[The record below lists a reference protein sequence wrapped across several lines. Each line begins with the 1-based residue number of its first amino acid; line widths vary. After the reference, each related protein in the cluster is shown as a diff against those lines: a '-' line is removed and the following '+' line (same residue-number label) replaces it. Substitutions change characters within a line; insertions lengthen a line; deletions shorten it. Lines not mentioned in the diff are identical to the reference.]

1 MMVTIKQ
8 IADMCGV
15 SRGTVDRVLNNR
27 GNVKPEKRKRVL
39 EVMRELNYQPNPAGK
54 ALAARKHKPV
64 VGVLLPSEGI
74 VFFDDVLETMH
85 RMAKRYEEYGL
96 RFVWRTLRG
105 YHADEQCAAIEEL
118 RHEVQALIVNPMSE
132 PSVIQ
137 KIDECVADGIFVIT
151 INNDVELSHRHL
163 YVGSDYYEGG
173 QTAGALLAMIGP
185 TELRTGVLMGSKT
198 MLGHRQR
205 LDGFCDILRKNPRFT
220 LLEVAENEDDERIS
234 YEKTKA
240 MLEKHP
246 DINALFVISAGASG
260 TGRAVKELGLVG
272 KITLIVFDTIPT
284 TVQLMK
290 EGVVQAALY
299 QHPHQQAAKAI
310 RAAFEYLV
318 NGVRPEKQQN
328 IVQNEIRILQ
338 NVGR

>member
-64 VGVLLPSEGI
+64 VGILLPSEGI
-74 VFFDDVLETMH
+74 VFFDDVLETLH
-85 RMAKRYEEYGL
+85 RMARRYEEYGL
-96 RFVWRTLRG
+96 QFVWKTLRG

-234 YEKTKA
+234 YERRRRCSKST
-240 MLEKHP
+240 P
-246 DINALFVISAGASG
+246 ISTPSSSS
-260 TGRAVKELGLVG
+260 R
-272 KITLIVFDTIPT
+272 P
-284 TVQLMK
+284 
-290 EGVVQAALY
+290 
-299 QHPHQQAAKAI
+299 
-310 RAAFEYLV
+310 
-318 NGVRPEKQQN
+318 VRPARGAPSKSSAS
-328 IVQNEIRILQ
+328 
-338 NVGR
+338 

>member
-1 MMVTIKQ
+1 MVTIKQ
-8 IADMCGV
+8 IADLCGV

-64 VGVLLPSEGI
+64 VGILLPSEGI
-74 VFFDDVLETMH
+74 VFFDAVLETMH
-85 RMAKRYEEYGL
+85 RMARRYEDYGV
-96 RFVWRTLRG
+96 RFVWRSLRG
-105 YHADEQCAAIEEL
+105 YHAGEQCAAIEEL
-118 RHEVQALIVNPMSE
+118 KSVVNALIVNPMSE
-132 PSVIQ
+132 PAVIQ

-151 INNDVELSHRHL
+151 INNDVELSHRQL

-173 QTAGALLAMIGP
+173 QTAGALLQMIGP
-185 TELRTGVLMGSKT
+185 SELKTGVLMGSKT

-205 LDGFCDILRKNPRFT
+205 LDGFRDILRKNPHFE
-220 LLEVAENEDDERIS
+220 LLAVEENEDDERIS
-234 YEKTKA
+234 YEKTKD
-240 MLEKHP
+240 MLARHP
-246 DINALFVISAGASG
+246 DINSLFVISAGAAG
-260 TGRAVKELGLVG
+260 TGRAVKELGRAGDL
-272 KITLIVFDTIPT
+272 TLIVFDTIPT

-318 NGVRPEKQQN
+318 NGVRPEKQQD

-338 NVGR
+338 NVGT

>member
-1 MMVTIKQ
+1 MVTIKQ

-64 VGVLLPSEGI
+64 VGILLPSEGI

-85 RMAKRYEEYGL
+85 RMARRYEDYGV
-96 RFVWRTLRG
+96 RFVWRLLRR

-118 RHEVQALIVNPMSE
+118 RHEVNALIVTPMSE
-132 PSVIQ
+132 PAVIQ

-151 INNDVELSHRHL
+151 INNDVELSHRQL

-173 QTAGALLAMIGP
+173 QTAGALLQMIGP
-185 TELRTGVLMGSKT
+185 EELKTGVLMGSKA

-205 LDGFCDILRKNPRFT
+205 LDGFCDILRKNPHFE
-220 LLEVAENEDDERIS
+220 LLAVEENEDDERIS
-234 YEKTKA
+234 YEKAKA
-240 MLEKHP
+240 MLEKYP
-246 DINALFVISAGASG
+246 ELNALFVISAGASG
-260 TGRAVKELGLVG
+260 AGQAVKELGRVQSV
-272 KITLIVFDTIPT
+272 TLIVFDTIPT

-290 EGVVQAALY
+290 EGVVKAALY

-318 NGVRPEKQQN
+318 NGVRPEKQQD

>member
-1 MMVTIKQ
+1 MVTIKQ

-64 VGVLLPSEGI
+64 VGILLPSDGI

-85 RMAKRYEEYGL
+85 RMARRYEDYGV
-96 RFVWRTLRG
+96 RFVWRLLRG
-105 YHADEQCAAIEEL
+105 YHADEQCATIEEL
-118 RHEVQALIVNPMSE
+118 RHEVNALIVNPMSE
-132 PSVIQ
+132 PAVIQ

-151 INNDVELSHRHL
+151 INNDVELSHRQL

-173 QTAGALLAMIGP
+173 QTAGALLQMIGP
-185 TELRTGVLMGSKT
+185 KELKTGVLMGSKA

-205 LDGFCDILRKNPRFT
+205 LDGFCDILRKNPRFE
-220 LLEVAENEDDERIS
+220 LLAVEENEDDERIS
-234 YEKTKA
+234 YEKTRV
-240 MLEKHP
+240 MLEKYP
-246 DINALFVISAGASG
+246 ELNALFVISAGASG
-260 TGRAVKELGLVG
+260 AGQAVKELGRVQG
-272 KITLIVFDTIPT
+272 VTLIVFDTIPT

-290 EGVVQAALY
+290 EGVIKAALY

-318 NGVRPEKQQN
+318 NGVRPEKQQD

>member
-1 MMVTIKQ
+1 MVTIKQ

-64 VGVLLPSEGI
+64 VGILLPSEGI

-85 RMAKRYEEYGL
+85 RMARRYEDYGV
-96 RFVWRTLRG
+96 RFVWRLLRG

-118 RHEVQALIVNPMSE
+118 RHEVNALIVNPMSE
-132 PSVIQ
+132 PAVIQ

-151 INNDVELSHRHL
+151 INNDVELSHRQL

-173 QTAGALLAMIGP
+173 QTAGALLQMIGP
-185 TELRTGVLMGSKT
+185 EELKTGVLMGSKA

-205 LDGFCDILRKNPRFT
+205 LDGFCDILRKNPHFE
-220 LLEVAENEDDERIS
+220 LLAVEENEDDERIS
-234 YEKTKA
+234 YEKAKA
-240 MLEKHP
+240 MLEKYP
-246 DINALFVISAGASG
+246 ELNALFVISAGASG
-260 TGRAVKELGLVG
+260 AGQAVKELGRAQSV
-272 KITLIVFDTIPT
+272 TLIVFDTIPT

-290 EGVVQAALY
+290 EGVVKAALY

-318 NGVRPEKQQN
+318 NGVRPEKQQD

>member
-1 MMVTIKQ
+1 MVTIKQ

-64 VGVLLPSEGI
+64 VGILLPSEGI

-85 RMAKRYEEYGL
+85 RMARRYEDYGV
-96 RFVWRTLRG
+96 RFVWRLLRG

-118 RHEVQALIVNPMSE
+118 RHEVNALIANPMSE
-132 PSVIQ
+132 PAVIQ

-151 INNDVELSHRHL
+151 INNDVELSHRQL

-173 QTAGALLAMIGP
+173 QTAGALLQMIGP
-185 TELRTGVLMGSKT
+185 EELKTGVLMGSKA

-205 LDGFCDILRKNPRFT
+205 LDGFCDILRKNPHFE
-220 LLEVAENEDDERIS
+220 LLAVEENEDDERIS
-234 YEKTKA
+234 YEKAKA
-240 MLEKHP
+240 MLEKYP
-246 DINALFVISAGASG
+246 ELNALFVISAGASG
-260 TGRAVKELGLVG
+260 AGQAVKELGRVQSV
-272 KITLIVFDTIPT
+272 TLIVFDTIPT

-290 EGVVQAALY
+290 EGVVKAALY

-318 NGVRPEKQQN
+318 NGVRPEKQQD

>member
-1 MMVTIKQ
+1 MVTIKQ

-118 RHEVQALIVNPMSE
+118 RHEVNALIVNPMSE
-132 PSVIQ
+132 PAVIQ

-151 INNDVELSHRHL
+151 INNDVELSHRQL

-173 QTAGALLAMIGP
+173 QTAGALLQMIGP
-185 TELRTGVLMGSKT
+185 KDLRVGVLLGSKT

-205 LDGFCDILRKNPRFT
+205 LDGFCDILRKDPHFQLRA
-220 LLEVAENEDDERIS
+220 VAENEDDERIS
-234 YEKTKA
+234 YEKTKE
-240 MLEKHP
+240 MLTRHA
-246 DINALFVISAGASG
+246 DINALFVVSAGAAG
-260 TGRAVKELGLVG
+260 AGRAVKELGRAGEL
-272 KITLIVFDTIPT
+272 TLIVFDTIPT
-284 TVQLMK
+284 TVTLMK
-290 EGVVQAALY
+290 EGVIQAALY

-318 NGVRPEKQQN
+318 NGVRPEKQQD

>member
-1 MMVTIKQ
+1 MVTIKQ

-64 VGVLLPSEGI
+64 VGILLPSEGI

-85 RMAKRYEEYGL
+85 RMARRYEDYGV
-96 RFVWRTLRG
+96 RFVWRLLRG

-118 RHEVQALIVNPMSE
+118 RHEVNALIVNPMSE
-132 PSVIQ
+132 PAVIQ

-151 INNDVELSHRHL
+151 INNDVELSHRQL

-173 QTAGALLAMIGP
+173 QTAGALLQMIGP
-185 TELRTGVLMGSKT
+185 EELKTGVLMGSKA

-205 LDGFCDILRKNPRFT
+205 LDGFCDILRKNPHFE
-220 LLEVAENEDDERIS
+220 LLAVEENEDDERIS
-234 YEKTKA
+234 YEKAKA
-240 MLEKHP
+240 MLEKYP
-246 DINALFVISAGASG
+246 ELNALFVISAGASG
-260 TGRAVKELGLVG
+260 AGQAVKELGRVQSV
-272 KITLIVFDTIPT
+272 TLIVFDTIPT

-290 EGVVQAALY
+290 EGVVKAALY

-318 NGVRPEKQQN
+318 NGVRPEKQQD

>member
-1 MMVTIKQ
+1 MVTIKQ

-64 VGVLLPSEGI
+64 VGILLPSDGI

-85 RMAKRYEEYGL
+85 RMARRYEDYGV
-96 RFVWRTLRG
+96 RFVWRLLRG

-118 RHEVQALIVNPMSE
+118 RHEVNALIVNPMSE
-132 PSVIQ
+132 PAVIQ

-151 INNDVELSHRHL
+151 INNDVELSHRQL

-173 QTAGALLAMIGP
+173 QTAGALLQMIGP
-185 TELRTGVLMGSKT
+185 EELKTGVLMGSKA

-205 LDGFCDILRKNPRFT
+205 LDGFCDILRKNPHFE
-220 LLEVAENEDDERIS
+220 LLAVEENEDDERIS
-234 YEKTKA
+234 YEKAKA
-240 MLEKHP
+240 MLEKYP
-246 DINALFVISAGASG
+246 ELNALFVISAGASG
-260 TGRAVKELGLVG
+260 AGQAVKELGRVQSV
-272 KITLIVFDTIPT
+272 TLIVFDTIPT

-290 EGVVQAALY
+290 EGVVKAALY

-318 NGVRPEKQQN
+318 NGVRPEKQQD

>member
-1 MMVTIKQ
+1 MVTIKQ
-8 IADMCGV
+8 LAEVCGV

-64 VGVLLPSEGI
+64 VGILLPSEGI
-74 VFFDDVLETMH
+74 VFFDDVLETLH
-85 RMAKRYEEYGL
+85 RMAKRYEDYGL
-96 RFVWRTLRG
+96 QFVWKHLRG

-118 RHEVQALIVNPMSE
+118 RHQVNALIVNPMSE

-185 TELRTGVLMGSKT
+185 SELHTGILMGSKA

-240 MLEKHP
+240 MLEKYP
-246 DINALFVISAGASG
+246 DLNALFVISAGASG
-260 TGRAVKELGLVG
+260 TGRAVKELGRAG

-290 EGVVQAALY
+290 EGVIQAALY

>member
-64 VGVLLPSEGI
+64 VGILLPSEGI
-74 VFFDDVLETMH
+74 VFFDDVLETLH
-85 RMAKRYEEYGL
+85 RMARRYEEYGL
-96 RFVWRTLRG
+96 QFVWKTLRG

-185 TELRTGVLMGSKT
+185 TELRTGFS
-198 MLGHRQR
+198 
-205 LDGFCDILRKNPRFT
+205 C
-220 LLEVAENEDDERIS
+220 
-234 YEKTKA
+234 
-240 MLEKHP
+240 
-246 DINALFVISAGASG
+246 
-260 TGRAVKELGLVG
+260 
-272 KITLIVFDTIPT
+272 
-284 TVQLMK
+284 
-290 EGVVQAALY
+290 
-299 QHPHQQAAKAI
+299 AK
-310 RAAFEYLV
+310 
-318 NGVRPEKQQN
+318 
-328 IVQNEIRILQ
+328 
-338 NVGR
+338 

>member
-1 MMVTIKQ
+1 MVTIKQ

-64 VGVLLPSEGI
+64 VGILLPSEGI

-85 RMAKRYEEYGL
+85 RMARRYEDYGV
-96 RFVWRTLRG
+96 RFVWRLLRG
-105 YHADEQCAAIEEL
+105 YHADEQCATIEEL
-118 RHEVQALIVNPMSE
+118 RHEVNALIVNPMSE
-132 PSVIQ
+132 PAVIQ

-151 INNDVELSHRHL
+151 INNDVELSHRQL

-173 QTAGALLAMIGP
+173 QTAGALLQMIGP
-185 TELRTGVLMGSKT
+185 KELKTGVLMGSKA

-205 LDGFCDILRKNPRFT
+205 LDGFCDILRKNPRFE
-220 LLEVAENEDDERIS
+220 LLAVEENEDDERIS
-234 YEKTKA
+234 YEKTRV
-240 MLEKHP
+240 MLEKYP
-246 DINALFVISAGASG
+246 ELNALFVISAGASG
-260 TGRAVKELGLVG
+260 AGQAVKELGRVQG
-272 KITLIVFDTIPT
+272 VTLIVFDTIPT

-290 EGVVQAALY
+290 EGVIKAALY

-318 NGVRPEKQQN
+318 NGVRPEKQQD

>member
-1 MMVTIKQ
+1 MVTIKQ

-64 VGVLLPSEGI
+64 VGILLPSEGI

-85 RMAKRYEEYGL
+85 RMARRYEDYGV
-96 RFVWRTLRG
+96 RFVWRLLRG

-118 RHEVQALIVNPMSE
+118 RHEVNALIVTPMSE
-132 PSVIQ
+132 PAVIQ

-151 INNDVELSHRHL
+151 INNDVELSHRQL

-173 QTAGALLAMIGP
+173 QTAGALLQMIGP
-185 TELRTGVLMGSKT
+185 EELKTGVLMGSKA

-205 LDGFCDILRKNPRFT
+205 LDGFCDILRKNPHFE
-220 LLEVAENEDDERIS
+220 LLAVEENEDDERIS
-234 YEKTKA
+234 YEKAKA
-240 MLEKHP
+240 MLEKYP
-246 DINALFVISAGASG
+246 ELNALFVISAGASG
-260 TGRAVKELGLVG
+260 AGQAVKELGRVQSV
-272 KITLIVFDTIPT
+272 TLIVFDTIPT

-290 EGVVQAALY
+290 EGVVKAALY

-318 NGVRPEKQQN
+318 NGVRPEKQQD

>member
-1 MMVTIKQ
+1 MVTIKQ

-64 VGVLLPSEGI
+64 VGILLPSEGI

-85 RMAKRYEEYGL
+85 RMARRYEDYGV
-96 RFVWRTLRG
+96 RFVWRLLRG

-118 RHEVQALIVNPMSE
+118 RHEVNALIVNPMSE
-132 PSVIQ
+132 PAVIQ

-151 INNDVELSHRHL
+151 INNDVELSHRQL

-173 QTAGALLAMIGP
+173 QTAGALLQMIGP
-185 TELRTGVLMGSKT
+185 EELKTGVLMGSKA

-205 LDGFCDILRKNPRFT
+205 LDGFCDILRKNPQFE
-220 LLEVAENEDDERIS
+220 LLAVEENEDDERIS
-234 YEKTKA
+234 YEKAKT
-240 MLEKHP
+240 MLEKYP
-246 DINALFVISAGASG
+246 ELNALFVISAGASG
-260 TGRAVKELGLVG
+260 AGQAVKELGRVQSV
-272 KITLIVFDTIPT
+272 TLIVFDTIPT

-290 EGVVQAALY
+290 EGVVKAALY

-318 NGVRPEKQQN
+318 NGVRPEKQQD

>member
-1 MMVTIKQ
+1 MVTIKQ

-64 VGVLLPSEGI
+64 VGILLPSDGI

-85 RMAKRYEEYGL
+85 RMARRYEDYGV
-96 RFVWRTLRG
+96 RFVWRLLRG

-118 RHEVQALIVNPMSE
+118 RHEVNALIVNPMSE
-132 PSVIQ
+132 PAVIQ

-151 INNDVELSHRHL
+151 INNDVELSHRQL

-173 QTAGALLAMIGP
+173 QTAGALLQMIGP
-185 TELRTGVLMGSKT
+185 EELKTGVLMGSKA

-205 LDGFCDILRKNPRFT
+205 LDGFCDILRKNPHFE
-220 LLEVAENEDDERIS
+220 LLAVEENEDDERIS
-234 YEKTKA
+234 YEKAKA
-240 MLEKHP
+240 MLEKYP
-246 DINALFVISAGASG
+246 ELNALFVISAGASG
-260 TGRAVKELGLVG
+260 AGQAVKELGRAQSV
-272 KITLIVFDTIPT
+272 TLIVFDTIPT

-290 EGVVQAALY
+290 EGVVKAALY

-318 NGVRPEKQQN
+318 NGVRPEKQQD